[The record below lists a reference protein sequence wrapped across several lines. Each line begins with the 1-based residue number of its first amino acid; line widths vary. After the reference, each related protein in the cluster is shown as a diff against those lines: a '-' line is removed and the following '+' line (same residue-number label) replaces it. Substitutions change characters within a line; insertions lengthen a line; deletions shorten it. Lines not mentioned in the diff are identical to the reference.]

1 MHVLVT
7 GGAGFIGSH
16 LVERLLQEGHRVT
29 VMDNFFRGRRENL
42 AGCRN
47 HPLLRVEE
55 GDIRR
60 YNDFEHLPEGI
71 EMIYHLA
78 AQSNVMGAV
87 TDLDYSYQTNVTGTY
102 NALKFARE
110 RGVERFVFASS
121 RESYGEAR
129 YVPVDED
136 HPLNSKNAYG
146 ASKVCGERY
155 CDVFRQ
161 MYGMNVFV
169 VRLANVYGL
178 RDFDRVIPIFIDKAL
193 KGEPLSI
200 YGGKQ
205 VIDFIGVDTVVK
217 LFMEMTRHP
226 AVVHAVNV
234 GSGKG
239 TTLFELAETILK
251 EAGSDSRLEVLPAR
265 EVEVVKF
272 IADTKRFREVYQT
285 VLPENPLCLL
295 KEMIAFERNSGKC

>member
-1 MHVLVT
+1 MHILVT

-16 LVERLLQEGHRVT
+16 LVERLLREGHRVT

-42 AGCRN
+42 AACRA
-47 HPLLRVEE
+47 HPLFRLVE
-55 GDIRR
+55 GDIRQ
-60 YNDFEHLPEGI
+60 YDDFERLPDGI
-71 EMIYHLA
+71 EMVYHLA

-110 RGVERFVFASS
+110 RGVDRFVFASS

-129 YVPVDED
+129 YLPVDED
-136 HPLNSKNAYG
+136 HPLDSKNAYG

-161 MYGMNVFV
+161 MYGLNVFV
-169 VRLANVYGL
+169 VRLANVYGP

-193 KGEPLSI
+193 RGETLSV

-205 VIDFIGVDTVVK
+205 VIDFIGVDTVVTVF
-217 LFMEMTRHP
+217 LEMVTHP
-226 AVVHAVNV
+226 AVAQAVNV

-239 TTLFELAETILK
+239 TTLFELAEAILR
-251 EAGSDSRLEVLPAR
+251 ESGSGSSLEVLPAR

-272 IADTKRFREVYQT
+272 VAETKRFRETYRTGV
-285 VLPENPLCLL
+285 PENPLYLL
-295 KEMIAFERNSGKC
+295 SEMIACEKNSGK

>member
-1 MHVLVT
+1 MHILVT

-16 LVERLLQEGHRVT
+16 LVERLLREGHRVT

-42 AGCRN
+42 AGCAT
-47 HPLLRVEE
+47 HPSFRLEE
-55 GDIRR
+55 GDIRH
-60 YNDFEHLPEGI
+60 YDDFERLPDGI
-71 EMIYHLA
+71 GMIYHLA

-102 NALKFARE
+102 NALKFARD
-110 RGVERFVFASS
+110 RGVDRFVFASS
-121 RESYGEAR
+121 RESYGEAQ
-129 YVPVDED
+129 YIPVDEN

-161 MYGMNVFV
+161 MYGLNVFV
-169 VRLANVYGL
+169 LRLANVYGP
-178 RDFDRVIPIFIDKAL
+178 RDFDRVIPIFINKAL
-193 KGEPLSI
+193 RNETLSI

-205 VIDFIGVDTVVK
+205 VIDFIGVDTVVE
-217 LFMEMTRHP
+217 LFVEMTGHP
-226 AVVHAVNV
+226 AVAQPVNV

-239 TTLFELAETILK
+239 TTLFELAEAILR
-251 EAGSDSRLEVLPAR
+251 ESGSASRLEVLPAR

-272 IADTKRFREVYQT
+272 VADTKRFGKIYKTKV
-285 VLPENPLCLL
+285 PENPLSLL
-295 KEMIAFERNSGKC
+295 AGMITFEKNSGK